1 MPEMQSKRRSLLG
14 WTLFSLIVVGI
25 IAFVLWWFYFRIEDY
40 TDDAYV
46 HGNMMELTAQV
57 SGIVSSVNV
66 DDTQFVLKDQV
77 LFELDPTDFEIR
89 LRHEMASLGQKV
101 RYVATLFDNVEE
113 RRADLMQSE
122 AELIKAGQDYEHRAG
137 VVGMGGVSV
146 EEFEHSQ
153 AQLRSAEAQVI
164 KDKAALQSAVAQVE
178 NTTIQTHPLVV
189 EAQQNL
195 KEAYVNLRRTQIVC
209 PVDGI
214 IDQRSVQVGE
224 SINSTDALCVLI
236 PLEQMWVNA
245 NYKETQLKR
254 IRIGQ
259 PVKMHADMYGKGVTF
274 NGTVMGLAAGTG
286 AVFSVLPPQNAT
298 GNWIKIVQRLPVRV
312 KFEPEELRRFP
323 LRLGLSMKV
332 TVDTKD
338 EKGIVIPAPEP
349 TLKPLYA
356 TDVYA
361 SQEGGALE
369 LINMVMQENMPNG
382 CR

>member
-14 WTLFSLIVVGI
+14 WTLFSLIVVGV

-259 PVKMHADMYGKGVTF
+259 PVKMHADMYGEGVTF

-338 EKGIVIPAPEP
+338 EKGIVIPDPEP

>member
-1 MPEMQSKRRSLLG
+1 MQSKRKPLLA
-14 WTLFSLIVVGI
+14 WTLFSLIVVGV
-25 IAFVLWWFYFRIEDY
+25 IAFLLWWFYFRIEDY

-46 HGNMMELTAQV
+46 HGNMLELTAQV

-66 DDTQFVLKDQV
+66 NDTQFVLKDQI

-89 LRHEMASLGQKV
+89 LRHEMANLGQQV
-101 RYVATLFDNVEE
+101 RYVATLFDDVEE
-113 RRADLMQSE
+113 RRADLLQSE

-146 EEFEHSQ
+146 EDFEHSE

-164 KDKAALQSAVAQVE
+164 KDKAALEAAKALVE
-178 NTTIQTHPLVV
+178 NTTIRTHPLVIQ
-189 EAQQNL
+189 AQQMV
-195 KEAYVNLRRTQIVC
+195 KEAYVNLRRTKIVC

-214 IDQRSVQVGE
+214 IDQRTVQVGE
-224 SINSTDALCVLI
+224 SINPTDPLCALI

-259 PVKMHADMYGKGVTF
+259 PVKMHADMYGHSVIF
-274 NGTVMGLAAGTG
+274 NGIVEGLSAGTG

-298 GNWIKIVQRLPVRV
+298 GNWIKIVQRLPVRI
-312 KFEPEELRRFP
+312 KLEAEELRRYP

-338 EKGIVIPAPEP
+338 EKGIVVPAASYA
-349 TLKPLYA
+349 LKPLYS
-356 TDVYA
+356 TDIYA
-361 SQEGGALE
+361 QQEAGALE
-369 LINMVMQENMPNG
+369 LINRVMQENMPNG
-382 CR
+382 RR

>member
-14 WTLFSLIVVGI
+14 WTLFLLIVVGV

-77 LFELDPTDFEIR
+77 LFELDPTDFKIR

-259 PVKMHADMYGKGVTF
+259 PVKMHADMYGEGVTF

-338 EKGIVIPAPEP
+338 EKGIVIPTPEP
-349 TLKPLYA
+349 ALKPLYA
-356 TDVYA
+356 TDIYA
-361 SQEGGALE
+361 SQEDGALE